1 MSALTAAGL
10 TPTVLAGTAPSWLG
24 PLLTALGVLIV
35 VLTIAAGLIWYER
48 RLLSLFQ
55 DRYGPNRV
63 GPAGLLQVLADTFK
77 ILFKEDWVPPFA
89 DKRVFVV
96 APAIVLM
103 TALLSFMVVPVAS
116 GIVIADVNIG
126 LLFVLGMSSLAVYS
140 VVLSGW
146 ASHSKYSLVGG
157 LRAAAQM
164 VSYEV
169 FMGLSLVGVVLM
181 AGSFDLSRI
190 VEAQHGL
197 WYVVPQFFGFV
208 VFLVAGFA
216 ETRRIPFDIP
226 EADSELVAGYHT
238 EYSGMKFGLFM
249 VGEYVAITLISA
261 LIATLFFGGWLG
273 PWLPGL
279 VWFLLKTLLFISF
292 FILARATFPR
302 PRYDQ
307 LMQFGWKAML
317 PLSLVNLLV
326 TGAIVVAHH

>member
-1 MSALTAAGL
+1 VTARLLPPVPLGL
-10 TPTVLAGTAPSWLG
+10 VPAWVGQLATV
-24 PLLTALGVLIV
+24 LGVLLV
-35 VLTIAAGLIWYER
+35 VLLIAAGLIWYER

-63 GPAGLLQVLADTFK
+63 GPLGLLQVLADTFK

-89 DKRVFVV
+89 DRRVFVI
-96 APAIVLM
+96 APPIVLM
-103 TALLSFMVVPVAS
+103 TALLSFMVIPVAA
-116 GIVIADVNIG
+116 GIVVIDLNIG

-140 VVLSGW
+140 VVLAGW
-146 ASHSKYSLVGG
+146 SSHSKYSLIGG

-169 FMGLSLVGVVLM
+169 FMGLSLVGVVIM
-181 AGSFDLSRI
+181 AGSFSLSRI
-190 VEAQHGL
+190 VEAQRGL
-197 WYVVPQFFGFV
+197 WYVVPQFIGFV
-208 VFLVAGFA
+208 VFVIAGFA

-273 PWLPGL
+273 PWLPGI
-279 VWFLLKTLLFISF
+279 VWFLLKTLLFISL
-292 FILARATFPR
+292 FILIRATFPR

-307 LMQFGWKAML
+307 LMRLGWKAML

-326 TGAIVVAHH
+326 TGAIVVANR

>member
-1 MSALTAAGL
+1 MITLLVARLVP
-10 TPTVLAGTAPSWLG
+10 TPLAGTAPSWLG
-24 PLLTALGVLIV
+24 PLLTVLGVLIV

-48 RLLSLFQ
+48 RMLSLFQ

-89 DKRVFVV
+89 DRRVFIV
-96 APAIVLM
+96 APSIVLM

-140 VVLSGW
+140 VVLAGW
-146 ASHSKYSLVGG
+146 SSHSKYSLVGG

-169 FMGLSLVGVVLM
+169 FMGLSLVGVVIM

-190 VEAQHGL
+190 VEAQRGL
-197 WYVVPQFFGFV
+197 WYVVPQFIGFV
-208 VFLVAGFA
+208 VFVIAGFA

-261 LIATLFFGGWLG
+261 LIATLFLGGWLG
-273 PWLPGL
+273 PWLPGI
-279 VWFLLKTLLFISF
+279 VWFLLKTLLFITF
-292 FILARATFPR
+292 FILTRATFPR

-307 LMQFGWKAML
+307 LMGLGWKAML

>member
-1 MSALTAAGL
+1 VNVF
-10 TPTVLAGTAPSWLG
+10 PVTVVATGVPAWVGQLATV
-24 PLLTALGVLIV
+24 LGVLIV

-48 RLLSLFQ
+48 RLLSLVQ

-77 ILFKEDWVPPFA
+77 ILFKEDWTPPFA

-96 APAIVLM
+96 APAIVM
-103 TALLSFMVVPVAS
+103 ATALLSFIVVPVAE
-116 GIVIADVNIG
+116 GIVIADLNVG
-126 LLFVLGMSSLAVYS
+126 LLFVLAMSSLAVYS
-140 VVLSGW
+140 VVLAGW
-146 ASHSKYSLVGG
+146 SSRSKYSLVGG

-169 FMGLSLVGVVLM
+169 FMGLSLVGVILI
-181 AGSFDLSRI
+181 AGSFSLVQI
-190 VEAQHGL
+190 VESQRGL
-197 WYVVPQFFGFV
+197 WNIGPQFIGFV
-208 VFLVAGFA
+208 VV
-216 ETRRIPFDIP
+216 

-238 EYSGMKFGLFM
+238 EYSGMKFGMFL
-249 VGEYVAITLISA
+249 VGEYIAVTLISA

-279 VWFLLKTLLFISF
+279 VWFLIKTGIFITF
-292 FILARATFPR
+292 FIIVRGTFPR

-307 LMQFGWKAML
+307 LMELGWKAML

-326 TGAIVVAHH
+326 TGAIVVARHT

>member
-1 MSALTAAGL
+1 MTGRVIPPVFVGL
-10 TPTVLAGTAPSWLG
+10 VPAWVGQLFTV
-24 PLLTALGVLIV
+24 LGVLLA
-35 VLTIAAGLIWYER
+35 VLLIAAGLIWYER
-48 RLLSLFQ
+48 RVLSLFQ

-63 GPAGLLQVLADTFK
+63 GPLGLLQVLADTFK

-89 DKRVFVV
+89 DRRVFIL
-96 APAIVLM
+96 APPIVLM

-116 GIVIADVNIG
+116 GVVVADLNIG

-140 VVLSGW
+140 VVLAGW

-169 FMGLSLVGVVLM
+169 FMGLSLVGVVIM
-181 AGSFDLSRI
+181 AGSFDLSSI
-190 VEAQHGL
+190 VEAQRGL
-197 WYVVPQFFGFV
+197 WFVVPQFIGFI
-208 VFLVAGFA
+208 VFMLAGFA
-216 ETRRIPFDIP
+216 ETRRIPFDLA

-273 PWLPGL
+273 PWLPG
-279 VWFLLKTLLFISF
+279 VIWFLLKTLFFITF

-302 PRYDQ
+302 IRYDQ
-307 LMQFGWKAML
+307 LMALGWKALL

-326 TGAIVVAHH
+326 TGAIVVANR

>member
-1 MSALTAAGL
+1 MTGRVVPPVFVGL
-10 TPTVLAGTAPSWLG
+10 VPAWVGQLFTV
-24 PLLTALGVLIV
+24 LGVLLA
-35 VLTIAAGLIWYER
+35 VLLIAAGLIWYER
-48 RLLSLFQ
+48 RVLSLFQ

-63 GPAGLLQVLADTFK
+63 GPLGLLQVLADTFK

-89 DKRVFVV
+89 DRRVFIL
-96 APAIVLM
+96 APPIVLM

-116 GIVIADVNIG
+116 GVVVADLNIG

-140 VVLSGW
+140 VVLAGW

-169 FMGLSLVGVVLM
+169 FMGLSLVGVVIM
-181 AGSFDLSRI
+181 AGSFDLSSI
-190 VEAQHGL
+190 VEAQRGL
-197 WYVVPQFFGFV
+197 WFVVPQFIGFI
-208 VFLVAGFA
+208 VFMLAGFA
-216 ETRRIPFDIP
+216 ETRRIPFDLA

-273 PWLPGL
+273 PWLPG
-279 VWFLLKTLLFISF
+279 VIWFLLKTLFFITF

-302 PRYDQ
+302 IRYDQ
-307 LMQFGWKAML
+307 LMALGWKALL

-326 TGAIVVAHH
+326 TGAIVVANR